1 MLTFNENLA
10 IHTLWQRRVADGRY
24 LSDVP
29 PRSLRTEELCDLIS
43 SSFYSKEILK
53 SAPRISSSYEYI
65 SIRLNRCP
73 ILKDLVLTHRMNSK
87 KAQDLT
93 YI

>member
-1 MLTFNENLA
+1 MLTFKENLA
-10 IHTLWQRRVADGRY
+10 IHALWQRRVADGKY
-24 LSDVP
+24 LRDVSP
-29 PRSLRTEELCDLIS
+29 KNLRTGELCDLIS

-53 SAPRISSSYEYI
+53 SVPNVSSSYEYI

-93 YI
+93 YM